1 MKRSDISFLMQ
12 LVESLEDSQKKLE
25 EAYKAQDFEEFN
37 KVKKF
42 MLQIQMQI
50 SDTLT

>member
-25 EAYKAQDFEEFN
+25 EAYKSQDFEEFN

>member
-1 MKRSDISFLMQ
+1 MKRSDILFLVQ

-25 EAYKAQDFEEFN
+25 EAYKKQDVEDFN

-42 MLQIQMQI
+42 MLQIQTQI
-50 SDTLT
+50 SDTLK